1 MYDFELLF
9 LNMKKLIV
17 SSIFLYFFITS
28 PSWASCIWGNCSNGQ
43 GAFIY
48 DNGDKY
54 IGYYKDDLANGLGT
68 YTFVNGHEYI
78 GEFKD
83 DLFNGQGTQTYAN
96 GDKYVGEW
104 KAGERNGQGTYTFVN
119 GHEYIG
125 EFKDDLFNG
134 QGTFTF
140 ANGEK
145 YVGEFKDDVRHGQG
159 TSTWDSGQKYV
170 GEWKNDLF
178 NGQGTFTHPEGSLI
192 KGNWIN
198 GDCVGCKIIAAKKTD
213 DVKNEV
219 SSSKLNS
226 ISSDGVYTY
235 YSDNSC
241 TDGGISGK
249 CVTKSALNNVC
260 NKIGT
265 RIASNYFHSPCNGP
279 WYDNEINKLCENNGI
294 NAISSNKTALINN
307 KCVFEFSATGV
318 VNGNSISRNYT
329 CDVSSVY
336 VENGEIHTLST
347 SRNSCQ

>member
-83 DLFNGQGTQTYAN
+83 DLFNGQGT
-96 GDKYVGEW
+96 
-104 KAGERNGQGTYTFVN
+104 
-119 GHEYIG
+119 
-125 EFKDDLFNG
+125 
-134 QGTFTF
+134 FTF

-170 GEWKNDLF
+170 GEWKDDLF

-198 GDCVGCKIIAAKKTD
+198 GDCVGCKIIATKKTD

-241 TDGGISGK
+241 TDGGINGK

-307 KCVFEFSATGV
+307 KCVFEFSASGV

>member
-54 IGYYKDDLANGLGT
+54 IGYYKDDLANGL
-68 YTFVNGHEYI
+68 
-78 GEFKD
+78 
-83 DLFNGQGTQTYAN
+83 
-96 GDKYVGEW
+96 
-104 KAGERNGQGTYTFVN
+104 GTYTFVN

-198 GDCVGCKIIAAKKTD
+198 GDCVGCKIIATKKTD

-347 SRNSCQ
+347 IRKSCQ